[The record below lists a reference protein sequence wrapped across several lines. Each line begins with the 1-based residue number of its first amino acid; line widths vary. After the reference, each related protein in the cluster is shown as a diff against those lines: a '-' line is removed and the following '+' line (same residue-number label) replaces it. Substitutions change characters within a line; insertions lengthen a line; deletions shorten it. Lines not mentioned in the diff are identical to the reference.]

1 MKMASRECMLH
12 ASSTRRREAP
22 AMLYAGLDLSRM
34 HLASG
39 CSTREARRWMGLRC
53 RPDADGLRGLA
64 GRVACFAQP
73 VRAAS
78 ESMNCA
84 RFVHDQLEGHCCDVE
99 IADALKPEDDMPSA
113 AEHLVTRGAR
123 CGRLRLPVG
132 EVRRRGR
139 VDARAPSAH
148 RAGSKRRQIRM
159 VKRNSATPL
168 LGMFIRLNPLESGS
182 ELSRTV
188 ARLSHRAPRR
198 LAAPGPAASEV
209 RPVSSSAGTR
219 ARGKRRRARRPRPRC
234 RASGGRSDRA

>member
-1 MKMASRECMLH
+1 
-12 ASSTRRREAP
+12 
-22 AMLYAGLDLSRM
+22 MLYAGLDLSRM

-139 VDARAPSAH
+139 VDARSIRSSGRFEEAPDSHGQAEFGH
-148 RAGSKRRQIRM
+148 A
-159 VKRNSATPL
+159 
-168 LGMFIRLNPLESGS
+168 F
-182 ELSRTV
+182 
-188 ARLSHRAPRR
+188 ARHVQP
-198 LAAPGPAASEV
+198 PE
-209 RPVSSSAGTR
+209 SAGIR
-219 ARGKRRRARRPRPRC
+219 V
-234 RASGGRSDRA
+234 